1 MILYF
6 IDETE
11 KVKLKQE
18 NEDKK
23 ICVGIIMIDNYEEV
37 TQRVDAEQ
45 KTQLMAKV
53 ESTIY
58 DWVNETNGI
67 LVKADRDTYV
77 YVFEQK
83 KSRKN

>member
-1 MILYF
+1 
-6 IDETE
+6 
-11 KVKLKQE
+11 
-18 NEDKK
+18 
-23 ICVGIIMIDNYEEV
+23 
-37 TQRVDAEQ
+37 
-45 KTQLMAKV
+45 MAKV

-83 KSRKN
+83 NLEKLKKKNLQY